1 MLNSMIGFP
10 AAAAPTPAPLSGTVA
25 GVRIKFSVR
34 VEAEFVEVV
43 VAEVPLVVE
52 TAPDPVV
59 LVVLDVAELSVM
71 VPLQSELTL

>member
-1 MLNSMIGFP
+1 MLNSMNGFP

-25 GVRIKFSVR
+25 GVRTKFSVR
-34 VEAEFVEVV
+34 VEVELVEVV
-43 VAEVPLVVE
+43 VEGVPLVVE

-59 LVVLDVAELSVM
+59 LVGLELAELSVM